1 MLNDLDYHESDNP
14 RAYLTYHA
22 NMGEVYKSGW
32 IEPNGDLVIQYSY
45 DGVRR
50 LCMMFVNAKRLLEE
64 KNTDAELALIKDDVE
79 FCLENLKYLLA
90 SVYTQQGVKPT

>member
-1 MLNDLDYHESDNP
+1 MLNDLDIHESDNP

-22 NMGEVYKSGW
+22 NLGEVYKSGW

-50 LCMMFVNAKRLLEE
+50 LHTMFEHAKSLLEKE
-64 KNTDAELALIKDDVE
+64 TDPDLTLIKDDVE
-79 FCLENLKYLLA
+79 FCMENLKYLLA
-90 SVYTQQGVKPT
+90 SVYTQQGGKSS